1 MSENKFYCIQI
12 EFGTP
17 ECDEAL
23 RLRHEVLRKP
33 LNMEFDPEDIAQEY
47 DSHHIACYE
56 NRTQHMVGTLILK
69 PKDHNIIKM
78 RQVAVS
84 PAYQSKGIG
93 TFMVEASE
101 IIAKDMGY
109 HRIELHARDT
119 AVPFYKKMNYTISG
133 SVFKEVGIDHF
144 FMSKALVE

>member
-1 MSENKFYCIQI
+1 MSENNFYCIQI
-12 EFGTP
+12 EFATP
-17 ECDEAL
+17 EFDEAL
-23 RLRHEVLRKP
+23 ALRYEVLRKP
-33 LNMEFDPEDIAQEY
+33 LNMEFNPDDIAQEY
-47 DSHHIACYE
+47 DSYHIACYE
-56 NRTQHMVGTLILK
+56 NRTQLIVGVLILK
-69 PKDHNIIKM
+69 PKDEHTVKM

-119 AVPFYKKMNYTISG
+119 AVPFYKKMNYSISG

-144 FMSKALVE
+144 FMSKELEF

>member
-1 MSENKFYCIQI
+1 MSENNFYCIQI

-17 ECDEAL
+17 EFDEAL
-23 RLRHEVLRKP
+23 ALRYEVLRKP
-33 LNMEFDPEDIAQEY
+33 LNMEFHPDDIAQEY
-47 DSHHIACYE
+47 DSYHIACYE
-56 NRTQHMVGTLILK
+56 NRTQLIVGVLILK
-69 PKDHNIIKM
+69 PKDEHTVKM

-84 PAYQSKGIG
+84 QAYQSKGIG

-119 AVPFYKKMNYTISG
+119 AVPFYKKMNYSISG

-144 FMSKALVE
+144 FMSKELEF

>member
-17 ECDEAL
+17 EFDEAL
-23 RLRHEVLRKP
+23 ALRYEVLRKP
-33 LNMEFDPEDIAQEY
+33 LNMEYDADDIAQEY
-47 DSHHIACYE
+47 DSYHIACYE
-56 NRTQHMVGTLILK
+56 NLTQSMVGILILK
-69 PKDHNIIKM
+69 PKDDHTVKM

-84 PAYQSKGIG
+84 PSYQSQGIG
-93 TFMVEASE
+93 KFMVEASE
-101 IIAKDMGY
+101 IMAKDLGY

-119 AVPFYKKMNYTISG
+119 AVPFYKKMNYSISG

-144 FMSKALVE
+144 FMSKEL